1 MNARSLIMPSF
12 VAALVLAIGL
22 LYTLGNV
29 YAVPYPGF
37 VFDTHWRILDF
48 QETCSATNND
58 QETLWWCHQTAGLL
72 QLGDQIEAYT
82 DPINGGGM
90 TQEAYLVDWSVV
102 PYQGLKGGE
111 PVLLSVIRI
120 TGEKSEIE
128 WTMRG
133 GTLQGQLRRLSG
145 SLLFLPFWLAG
156 TIVLLFFRPCDRR
169 WYLLVAFNYLTA
181 LWFIVGTVSVSHI
194 YGSTSLLILLSWLLM
209 PVYLHLHL
217 LLPYPVI
224 EGQQRWLIGA
234 IYSGALL
241 IALLSLFDIVP
252 ASSYSIALLIAMLG
266 SILLLLVRLIRPA
279 AAERPALYLML
290 TGILV
295 AVLPGLL
302 WFTSIV
308 GGNNG
313 AVDITVTM
321 LVTLALPA
329 LPFFYTYALYKHGLG
344 GMEVRANR
352 ALTIY
357 GFAVLYATVFV
368 ILFVI
373 FYRQPGFDAAALGA
387 ALAASSTCLL
397 LAILAW
403 NPVRRILNHLAY
415 GTVYE
420 PEQLIRHFAN
430 EIPRALNRTQLT
442 QLLITQVTPSLLIR
456 QSALFWFADSEDP
469 LIYSS
474 RIDETA
480 AGVTLAQVLPLMSIR
495 ERFLTGKAVPAPPL
509 DWVRLAIPIEVDQE
523 PVGIW
528 LLGRRDPD
536 DFYPQSDIE
545 LLTTLGNQIAV
556 ALETSRLF
564 EIVQQR
570 TRELEKANFELR
582 RADRL
587 KGDLL
592 RNVTHELRT
601 PLTVIQGYTEL
612 LIEDDAMNPDQQ
624 EFLNAISSSTQSL
637 VQLVNNVLTLQQQRL
652 HHDNAAWQWV
662 DVGQIASHCVR
673 RAQILLGKQDLWLE
687 RAFQIELD
695 AGNAPLSIWVDP
707 IQLAQVF
714 DNLLSNAVKFS
725 PQGGSVCLRLWAGDY
740 EFPNAQNNHSA
751 MEGGEN
757 QRWPALFASVEDQG
771 IGISQEEF
779 DNIWLEFYQI
789 DASTVRHFGGTG
801 LGLTLVKDI
810 VESYGGAIWL
820 ESQVG
825 KGSCFTFALPI
836 LDSVE
841 RPKELSPALVTAM

>member
-1 MNARSLIMPSF
+1 MNARSLIAPSF

-37 VFDTHWRILDF
+37 VFDAQWRIIDF
-48 QETCSATNND
+48 QEACSATNND
-58 QETLWWCHQTAGLL
+58 QETIQWCRQTGGLL
-72 QLGDQIEAYT
+72 QLGDHIEAYT
-82 DPINGGGM
+82 DSHHGEHL
-90 TQEAYLVDWSVV
+90 TKDQYLADWTIV
-102 PYQGLKGGE
+102 PYWGLKGGE
-111 PVLLSVIRI
+111 PILLSVTQP
-120 TGEKSEIE
+120 TGERREIE
-128 WTMRG
+128 WTIRG
-133 GTLQGQLRRLSG
+133 GTLRGQLRRLTG
-145 SLLFLPFWLAG
+145 SLFFLPFWLAG
-156 TIVLLFFRPCDRR
+156 TIALLFFRPRDTR
-169 WYLLVAFNYLTA
+169 WRLLIAFNYLTA
-181 LWFIVGTVSVSHI
+181 LWFIVGTVAVSQI
-194 YGSTSLLILLSWLLM
+194 YVSTPLLILLSWLLM

-217 LLPYPVI
+217 LLPYPLVG
-224 EGQQRWLIGA
+224 GQQRWLIGA
-234 IYSGALL
+234 IYAVAVLV
-241 IALLSLFDIVP
+241 ALLSLLGTVP
-252 ASSYSIALLIAMLG
+252 ISSYYFALLIAMVG
-266 SILLLLVRLIRPA
+266 SFLLLIVRLIRPVA
-279 AAERPALYLML
+279 VGRPALYLML
-290 TGILV
+290 TGITV
-295 AVLPGLL
+295 AILPGLL
-302 WFTSIV
+302 WLIPIA
-308 GGNNG
+308 GGNDG
-313 AVDITVTM
+313 AVDITITM

-387 ALAASSTCLL
+387 ALAASSICLL

-403 NPVRRILNHLAY
+403 NPLRRILNRMAY

-420 PEQLIRHFAN
+420 PEQLVRHFAN
-430 EIPRALNRTQLT
+430 EIPRALNRTQLA

-456 QSALFWFADSEDP
+456 QSALYWFADPENP

-474 RIDETA
+474 RIDKSA
-480 AGVTLAQVLPLMSIR
+480 AGVTLAQVLPLMTIR
-495 ERFLTGKAVPAPPL
+495 ERFLTGEAVPASPL
-509 DWVRLAIPIEVDQE
+509 DWVRLAIPIEVDQH

-545 LLTTLGNQIAV
+545 LLATLGNQIAV

-612 LIEDDAMNPDQQ
+612 LIEDNEMDLERR

-637 VQLVNNVLTLQQQRL
+637 VQLVDNVLTLQQQRL
-652 HHDNAAWQWV
+652 HYDNAARQWV
-662 DVGQIASHCVR
+662 DIRQIASHCVR
-673 RAQILLGKQDLWLE
+673 RAQILLGKQGLWLE
-687 RAFQIELD
+687 RSFQIELE
-695 AGNAPLSIWVDP
+695 AGNAPLLIWVDP
-707 IQLAQVF
+707 VQLGQVF
-714 DNLLSNAVKFS
+714 DNLISNAVKFS
-725 PQGGSVCLRLWAGDY
+725 PRGGSVYVKLWAGDY
-740 EFPNAQNNHSA
+740 EFPNAPNIHF
-751 MEGGEN
+751 EKGEN
-757 QRWPALFASVEDQG
+757 QRWPALFASVADQG
-771 IGISQEEF
+771 IGIPQEEF
-779 DNIWLEFYQI
+779 ENIWLEFYQI
-789 DASTVRHFGGTG
+789 DASAVRHFGGTG

-810 VESYGGAIWL
+810 VESYGGEIWL
-820 ESQVG
+820 ESQMG
-825 KGSCFTFALPI
+825 KGSCFTFALPAHSPDAPPNGI
-836 LDSVE
+836 T
-841 RPKELSPALVTAM
+841 LSLLTAS